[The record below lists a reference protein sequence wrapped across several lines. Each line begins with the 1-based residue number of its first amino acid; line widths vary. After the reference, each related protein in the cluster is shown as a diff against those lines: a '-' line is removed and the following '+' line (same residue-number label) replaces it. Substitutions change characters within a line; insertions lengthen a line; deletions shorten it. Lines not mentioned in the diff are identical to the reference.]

1 MVARLQGD
9 TRGHAHLPYAS
20 SRWSQS
26 AAVRSATA
34 TAFSARGARILMSQ
48 LGRVTTSMPLNPHTM
63 SMSSCPARTRVG
75 LRRAFWRPSRRA
87 RAKTLGSKLK
97 QTSNRQEKNEKKA
110 PFCYPIAFT
119 PWVAFCR
126 YNSTNIPL
134 HEASPYTKSIP
145 QGGWLRSR
153 LAQTSAPRGC
163 REQSV
168 SADAHA
174 DAPVSTYMY
183 CTTLH
188 GTVDRQSRPTYSTRP
203 TACILIPY

>member
-63 SMSSCPARTRVG
+63 SMSCARPARGSGCAVRSGDRLAALGQKRLAASSNLKTTRKE
-75 LRRAFWRPSRRA
+75 R
-87 RAKTLGSKLK
+87 
-97 QTSNRQEKNEKKA
+97 KKA
-110 PFCYPIAFT
+110 PFCYPIAYT

>member
-1 MVARLQGD
+1 MRSGDRLAALGQK
-9 TRGHAHLPYAS
+9 RLAAS
-20 SRWSQS
+20 SN
-26 AAVRSATA
+26 
-34 TAFSARGARILMSQ
+34 LK
-48 LGRVTTSMPLNPHTM
+48 P
-63 SMSSCPARTRVG
+63 TRKE
-75 LRRAFWRPSRRA
+75 R
-87 RAKTLGSKLK
+87 
-97 QTSNRQEKNEKKA
+97 KKA
-110 PFCYPIAFT
+110 PFCYPSAFT
-119 PWVAFCR
+119 PWVAFCYESQHRTGHTRGKGPGKNTADENLSRVAFCR

>member
-87 RAKTLGSKLK
+87 RAKTLAASSNLK
-97 QTSNRQEKNEKKA
+97 PTRKERKKA
-110 PFCYPIAFT
+110 PFCYPNAFT

-188 GTVDRQSRPTYSTRP
+188 GPVDRQSRPTYSTRP